1 MKISILFIS
10 LLFYSLLAE
19 AQQRQRALVIGIDNY
34 KETDRSPF
42 PELDG
47 CKNDAQS
54 MKILI
59 NAKYNFP
66 NNKIKELYNEQAT
79 RDNILKS
86 INELLNESHKGDVAF
101 IYYAGHGSQVKN
113 SLNKADNHLDQ
124 SIVPV
129 DYWKKNIP
137 DIRNKELAAL
147 FDKFI
152 DKGVILTCIFDCCHS
167 GTIARGIQNAPPKF
181 RYMPED
187 NYDARDASSP
197 VAPDSRKD
205 GEYLILSAVQADEL
219 AQEQTDENNTPHGAF
234 TIALLTAIKQQDVNS
249 SVNHLFTAVHA
260 ILRSNGIIQEPVMA
274 GDVERMNGTL
284 FGLAK
289 GTLPDKI
296 LIPAESVIGNKVKLE
311 AGLVIG
317 LNVENELTNVDGKT
331 KIKVTAILGPN
342 LSEGEIIEGDK
353 DIKPGELFEVTNWV
367 SSSAPFLKIYIPD
380 SKLSYQKVLEFA
392 KIVGDAKNSFHLIN
406 DFRNN
411 DPDISFYF
419 NDGKWWYL
427 NTSKGAVEVDNFSSD
442 NLTKIAAN
450 QKVNINIPPPQ
461 ELSDSL
467 KHILLNY
474 RNLQIVSNPND
485 AQYALY
491 GTVGNENN
499 LVYGLVRTQL
509 SAKDS
514 LGMMPLQTKTF
525 ELKMDNAGSYNYV
538 ADSIAEYTLRLS
550 KVRGWL
556 TIVPPGGEDKFPFK
570 LELKAS
576 NTNKVIDSE
585 GIKVGEQFNLYLVN
599 EKDYASKWDGKLRY
613 VYVFDIDQSGT
624 MTLLYPAPSGGNT
637 NKLPRLDENH
647 LPILEKKLDAGFIYT
662 GSEPVGT
669 DNYYV
674 LATDEAIPNYD
685 IVFNQ
690 AGVEGRGV
698 EGPFGGLL
706 NLGNSITRSVTM
718 TKTPASWILQRI
730 AVKTTH

>member
-1 MKISILFIS
+1 MKTSILGIS
-10 LLFYSLLAE
+10 LLFWCFIAE
-19 AQQRQRALVIGIDNY
+19 AQQQRALLIGIDSY

-47 CKNDAQS
+47 CKNDASS

-59 NAKYNFP
+59 TAKYNFP
-66 NNKIKELYNEQAT
+66 NKNIKELYNDQAT
-79 RDNILKS
+79 RDKILKS

-129 DYWKKNIP
+129 DYWRKDIP

-167 GTIARGIQNAPPKF
+167 GTIGRGIQNSPPKF
-181 RYMPED
+181 RYMPQD
-187 NYDARDASSP
+187 NFDAKDASNP

-205 GEYLILSAVQADEL
+205 GKYLILSAVQADEL

-249 SVNHLFTAVHA
+249 SVNNLFTAVHA

-289 GTLPDKI
+289 GTLTDKI
-296 LIPAESVIGNKVKLE
+296 LIPVDSVIGNKVKLE

-317 LNVENELTNVDGKT
+317 LNVENELTDVNGKT

-353 DIKPGELFEVTNWV
+353 NIKPGELFEVTNWV

-380 SKLSYQKVLEFA
+380 SKLPYQKVWEFA
-392 KIVGDAKNSFHLIN
+392 KIVGDAKNSVHLIN
-406 DFRNN
+406 DFRIN

-427 NTSKGAVEVDNFSSD
+427 DAKKGAVAPDNFSSD
-442 NLTKIAAN
+442 NLIKIAAN

-461 ELSDSL
+461 ALSDTL
-467 KHILLNY
+467 KRVLLNY
-474 RNLQIVSNPND
+474 RNLQIVDNPND
-485 AQYALY
+485 AQYVLF
-491 GTVGNENN
+491 GTIDEDNN
-499 LVYGLVRTQL
+499 LVYGLVRTQI

-514 LGMMPLQTKTF
+514 LGMMPLQTKMF
-525 ELKMDNAGSYNYV
+525 ELKTDNSDSYNYV
-538 ADSIAEYTLRLS
+538 TDSITEYTLRLS

-556 TIVPPGGEDKFPFK
+556 NIEPPDDEDKFPFK
-570 LELKAS
+570 LELKTS
-576 NTNKVIDSE
+576 NTNKVIGSE
-585 GIKVGEQFNLYLVN
+585 GIKVGEQFNLFIVS
-599 EKDYASKWDGKLRY
+599 EKNFANKWDDKLRY

-624 MTLLYPAPSGGNT
+624 MTLLYPAPSSGNT
-637 NKLPRLDENH
+637 NKFPKLDEDH
-647 LPILEKKLDAGFIYT
+647 LPIPEKKLDAGFIYS

-669 DNYYV
+669 DNYYF

-690 AGVEGRGV
+690 EGVRGRGL

-706 NLGNSITRSVTM
+706 NLGNMQTRSVSITR
-718 TKTPASWILQRI
+718 TPASWILQRI
-730 AVKTTH
+730 AVKTSH